1 MLKILVISTWFGVW
15 LVNCIRFSWIIVGFF
30 ILTKLLAYTF
40 FLEDI
45 STSFILG
52 CTNILISNN
61 FYRQTSCLLREI
73 CVHYRRLLEISAELR
88 CMHYLSLSLVLLSF
102 RIHLLLLLLVLLM
115 FVIITIIV
123 YNSIL
128 RPTKRKE

>member
-1 MLKILVISTWFGVW
+1 MLKILIISTWFGVW
-15 LVNCIRFSWIIVGFF
+15 LVNCIRFSWIIVGFS
-30 ILTKLLAYTF
+30 ILTKLLAHTF

-45 STSFILG
+45 STSLILG
-52 CTNILISNN
+52 CQNFLISNN
-61 FYRQTSCLLREI
+61 FYRQNSCLLREI
-73 CVHYRRLLEISAELR
+73 CVHYRRLLEKSAELK

-102 RIHLLLLLLVLLM
+102 RIHLILLLVLLI

-128 RPTKRKE
+128 CPTKRKE